1 MKEIVNLE
9 YVDSRPRWG
18 CVSLHDR
25 TTGAL
30 VKQVEISVEEA
41 ESYHNHVG
49 ENPIPTGIT
58 KEEFNNYDISISNR
72 ALLEGQAL
80 ESNGHL
86 FAMAKKIT
94 IDGVVHAKLL
104 KIPPSEWEKVG
115 DVISVEPAVKAEIE
129 KIWP

>member
-9 YVDSRPRWG
+9 YVDNRPRWG

-58 KEEFNNYDISISNR
+58 KEEFNN
-72 ALLEGQAL
+72 
-80 ESNGHL
+80 
-86 FAMAKKIT
+86 FKKS
-94 IDGVVHAKLL
+94 GKRL
-104 KIPPSEWEKVG
+104 IPIFGIGGKKNE
-115 DVISVEPAVKAEIE
+115 
-129 KIWP
+129 